1 MTMTKKYKILGKFI
15 KDMSSET
22 KDIET
27 YLFVKDHIAKYQ
39 LGIDINS
46 KALKNKLIEISTT
59 LKFEDK
65 TESKSKSHFE
75 VTFSTIVKIDE
86 GVKYEIYKDHL
97 GYPTFGIGHLITEN
111 DPEHGEP
118 DGTEISEE
126 RVNEVFETDVA
137 KFVSESKILFPD
149 LDDLP
154 DVAQQVIVNMAFNMG
169 RPRLSKFKNF
179 IAGVNDRDWTRA
191 AEEMMDSRWAT
202 QVGDRAIRLRNQIL
216 TLV

>member
-1 MTMTKKYKILGKFI
+1 MN
-15 KDMSSET
+15 
-22 KDIET
+22 IEA
-27 YLFVKDHIAKYQ
+27 LREQ
-39 LGIDINS
+39 L
-46 KALKNKLIEISTT
+46 
-59 LKFEDK
+59 
-65 TESKSKSHFE
+65 
-75 VTFSTIVKIDE
+75 KIDE

-118 DGTEISEE
+118 NGTEISED
-126 RVNEVFETDVA
+126 RVNEIFETDVA
-137 KFVSESKILFPD
+137 KFVSEAKILFPD

-216 TLV
+216 TSV

>member
-1 MTMTKKYKILGKFI
+1 MN
-15 KDMSSET
+15 
-22 KDIET
+22 IEA
-27 YLFVKDHIAKYQ
+27 LREQ
-39 LGIDINS
+39 L
-46 KALKNKLIEISTT
+46 
-59 LKFEDK
+59 
-65 TESKSKSHFE
+65 
-75 VTFSTIVKIDE
+75 KIDE

-111 DPEHGEP
+111 DPEHGKP
-118 DGTEISEE
+118 DGTEISED
-126 RVNEVFETDVA
+126 RVNEIFETDVA
-137 KFVSESKILFPD
+137 KFVSEAKILFPD
-149 LDDLP
+149 LDELP

-179 IAGVNDRDWTRA
+179 IAGVNDRDWTKA

>member
-1 MTMTKKYKILGKFI
+1 MN
-15 KDMSSET
+15 
-22 KDIET
+22 IEA
-27 YLFVKDHIAKYQ
+27 LREQ
-39 LGIDINS
+39 L
-46 KALKNKLIEISTT
+46 
-59 LKFEDK
+59 
-65 TESKSKSHFE
+65 
-75 VTFSTIVKIDE
+75 KIDE

-118 DGTEISEE
+118 DGTELSEE

>member
-1 MTMTKKYKILGKFI
+1 MN
-15 KDMSSET
+15 
-22 KDIET
+22 IEA
-27 YLFVKDHIAKYQ
+27 LREQ
-39 LGIDINS
+39 L
-46 KALKNKLIEISTT
+46 
-59 LKFEDK
+59 
-65 TESKSKSHFE
+65 
-75 VTFSTIVKIDE
+75 KIDE

-111 DPEHGEP
+111 DPEHGKP
-118 DGTEISEE
+118 DGTKISED
-126 RVNEVFETDVA
+126 RVNEIFETDVA
-137 KFVSESKILFPD
+137 KFVSEAKILFPD
-149 LDDLP
+149 LDELP

-216 TLV
+216 TLA

>member
-1 MTMTKKYKILGKFI
+1 MN
-15 KDMSSET
+15 
-22 KDIET
+22 IEA
-27 YLFVKDHIAKYQ
+27 LREQ
-39 LGIDINS
+39 L
-46 KALKNKLIEISTT
+46 
-59 LKFEDK
+59 
-65 TESKSKSHFE
+65 
-75 VTFSTIVKIDE
+75 KIDE

-111 DPEHGEP
+111 DPEHGKP
-118 DGTEISEE
+118 NGTKISED
-126 RVNEVFETDVA
+126 RVNEIFETDVA
-137 KFVSESKILFPD
+137 KFVSEAKILFPD

-179 IAGVNDRDWTRA
+179 IDGVNDRDWTRA

-202 QVGDRAIRLRNQIL
+202 HVGDSAIRLRNQIL